1 MPQAAAAGAEVP
13 VPAAA
18 PAPSSSCRPSA
29 APIPHNVNLRP
40 ACVAD
45 TAAAAAMFAAAFE
58 EDPEI
63 QYIYKGVKPHQYKP
77 AVQMLYSKCTRMF
90 FCRKGCPSWCAVDAA
105 TQELIGAA
113 SITPL
118 KAYPGLLTYATHG
131 LLLGRQWPSLSC
143 LRRMWQTSDA
153 SEAAEEHP
161 HLEITAEL
169 SFLGVTPAYQGR
181 GVGRQLLQAIL
192 AAWDAQQGGPL
203 ILYTAQSKALGLYQ
217 SQGFE
222 VLEVQ
227 EIGGAQLTIWYMHRP
242 QLQA

>member
-1 MPQAAAAGAEVP
+1 MLLCIAAESRSAWQRQPRTLHAIKLRTIAHGFGIHHQKLSESRNASPATAMPQAAAAGAEVP

-105 TQELIGAA
+105 TQVRWCCWQQLCTAAAAGAA
-113 SITPL
+113 VPTCH
-118 KAYPGLLTYATHG
+118 K
-131 LLLGRQWPSLSC
+131 SC
-143 LRRMWQTSDA
+143 SSR
-153 SEAAEEHP
+153 
-161 HLEITAEL
+161 
-169 SFLGVTPAYQGR
+169 
-181 GVGRQLLQAIL
+181 
-192 AAWDAQQGGPL
+192 
-203 ILYTAQSKALGLYQ
+203 
-217 SQGFE
+217 
-222 VLEVQ
+222 
-227 EIGGAQLTIWYMHRP
+227 
-242 QLQA
+242 